1 MSTIINKITVNS
13 KDLIIDYGGK
23 QPVKNNKLIQGYYEA
38 WTLQMTYGETKPDTF
53 PPYSGKYTDY
63 KYQTIQ
69 ATCDFSKDPLQ
80 CIVSTT
86 TGIAVQVWADFD
98 KISRPFTSL
107 HYSFLTLGV
116 PCCYKNCQSLNRRV
130 SYDGSVGNVESYPN
144 NNYVCDPCGD
154 PSCKNT
160 AQNNQVEW
168 TSKTLYANS
177 APAVTYDGNNNIY
190 IANWFNTEI
199 TNFVELCK
207 KNNISPVVAIGG
219 WSDFMAYGNKRWDS
233 TVLGKM
239 LGQLC
244 KQTNLDGID
253 IDFEH
258 LSAND
263 DLQINNVINMFN
275 TFKQSAPEKTT
286 QFTIPLGY
294 IGGNYVLKQIDN
306 DDIWSKSDWKK
317 DTFENIFTTTG
328 YMDKED
334 TDNSIL
340 AKVWKQAANS
350 IDYVSVMAYDAQQV
364 ALDYN
369 NIINNLKKINIPMS
383 KIIMGFEPGHK
394 AASGVWEG
402 PEVDKQF
409 LTKMTTD
416 NEWKEMPGIM
426 IWAAN
431 ATPEPGCGGMSDCT
445 PMINRLRVDK
455 CESQAPIPR
464 PSKDEDLIPPN
475 CANYACTD
483 STPTKPLTTISGK
496 VLENIICD
504 KHAYETGGLES
515 RCLAYIA
522 RKILNNEDKYNIK
535 VDEWKWTPPTSATDA
550 TNFGGD
556 KPEGGQH
563 KYGNV
568 YDNINSDYT
577 KLQTVTSNTNTGTYY
592 NN

>member
-13 KDLIIDYGGK
+13 KDLTIDYDGK
-23 QPVKNNKLIQGYYEA
+23 QPIKNNKLIQGYYEA
-38 WTLQMTYGETKPDTF
+38 WTLQMDYGTTQPDTYKT
-53 PPYSGKYTDY
+53 YSGKYTDY

-69 ATCDFSKDPLQ
+69 ATCDFTTNPLQ
-80 CIVSTT
+80 CTVSTNS
-86 TGIAVQVWADFD
+86 GVSVQVWADFD

-107 HYSFLTLGV
+107 HYSFLTLAV
-116 PCCYKNCQSLNRRV
+116 PCCYTNCQSLNRKV
-130 SYDGSVGNVESYPN
+130 NPDGSVYDVETNKN

-160 AQNNQVEW
+160 TQNGQTDW
-168 TSKTLYANS
+168 FSKTLYSNS

-190 IANWFNTEI
+190 IATWFNTEI

-219 WSDFMAYGNKRWDS
+219 WSDFMAYGTKTWDANILGIM
-233 TVLGKM
+233 LGK
-239 LGQLC
+239 LC
-244 KQTNLDGID
+244 EQTKLDGID

-258 LSAND
+258 LND
-263 DLQINNVINMFN
+263 TSQINSVINMFN
-275 TFKQSAPEKTT
+275 TFKQTAPGKTT

-294 IGGNYVLKQIDN
+294 IGGNYVLQQIDN
-306 DDIWSKSDWKK
+306 DDIWSKSDWNK

-334 TDNSIL
+334 TDNSVL
-340 AKVWKQAANS
+340 AKVWEKASNS

-369 NIINNLKKINIPMS
+369 NIISNLKKINVPMS

-394 AASGVWEG
+394 AGSGVWEG

-431 ATPEPGCGGMSDCT
+431 ATPKPGCNGMSDCT
-445 PMINRLRVDK
+445 LMINRLRVDN
-455 CESQAPIPR
+455 CDSDSPVPPPPPTDTNL
-464 PSKDEDLIPPN
+464 PSPN
-475 CANYACTD
+475 CANYDCPN
-483 STPTKPLTTISGK
+483 SSQPTPLKTISGNM
-496 VLENIICD
+496 LGTITCD
-504 KHAYETGGLES
+504 SHAYETGGLES
-515 RCLAYIA
+515 RCLAYVA
-522 RKILNNEDKYNIK
+522 RKILNNEDEYNINK
-535 VDEWKWTPPTSATDA
+535 DEWKWNKPTSATHA
-550 TNFGGD
+550 TNFGGNNND
-556 KPEGGQH
+556 AGEH
-563 KYGNV
+563 VYGKV
-568 YDNINSDYT
+568 YDNILSDYT
-577 KLQTVTSNTNTGTYY
+577 KLQTVTSNNNTGTYY